1 MFSMHY
7 LPNSHPEVKKE
18 MLKEIGIGSI
28 EELFSD
34 VPKELIRKDIE
45 GLPKDPMPEQEV
57 FKVVRLILKKNRPI
71 TSFPCFLGGG
81 VWVHYVP
88 SAVKAII
95 SRSEFL
101 TSYTP
106 YQPEVSQGI
115 LQALFEY
122 QSLMAELLDMD
133 VVNAS
138 MYDWASA
145 LGEAA
150 LMAMRITKRRK
161 ILVPRLAGW
170 ERKLVLKTY
179 VSPHEAVIEE
189 VSFNMETGQI
199 SLEDLESKVGEEA
212 AAVYLENPNF
222 LGVIEEHVDE
232 ISDLVH
238 KKGALL
244 IVGVEPIS
252 LGLIRPPGS
261 YGADVVIGEGQPLG
275 LPPSFGGPLLGIFAC
290 RDDLTL
296 IRQMPGRIVGLTT
309 TKDGSKRGFV
319 LALTTREQHI
329 RREKATSNICTNE
342 TLCAVAL
349 AVYLSLLGRTGL
361 RKLCESIVYNTYY
374 VIKKLQKIGGVKV
387 PIFKAF
393 HFKDFAIK
401 FERSADEVLKA
412 LQHRGVQG
420 GIPLKRYY
428 PELGESA
435 LFSVTE
441 VHSLE
446 DLNALINAIKEVVE

>member
-1 MFSMHY
+1 MVFSMHY

-412 LQHRGVQG
+412 LQHRGV
-420 GIPLKRYY
+420 PVSYTHLTL
-428 PELGESA
+428 PT
-435 LFSVTE
+435 TE
-441 VHSLE
+441 RV
-446 DLNALINAIKEVVE
+446 